1 MKSLS
6 KGGEA
11 NESFWEKRRIFVGE
25 LFEKSMFFGSRGI
38 SFFSKVREVFFR
50 ILSTMCTFVRSV
62 LFTTFCFY
70 FSKHQNIF
78 DGFAN
83 VFMNKEIVK

>member
-6 KGGEA
+6 KG
-11 NESFWEKRRIFVGE
+11 EKRRDCACFLVFWSSG
-25 LFEKSMFFGSRGI
+25 GI
-38 SFFSKVREVFFR
+38 SFFLKVREVFFW

-62 LFTTFCFY
+62 RAFYHFVFIFPNNKTF
-70 FSKHQNIF
+70 F

-83 VFMNKEIVK
+83 VFIKGEIVKLRCVLIIIL